1 LCQCG
6 QSARTD
12 TKIRTHSTILAFLI
26 SPLAMAP
33 FLQTIRTKLV
43 ELGKRNPTAV
53 EMGRSVLLP
62 SLVITALLLGVGRVG
77 ALQGM
82 NLAAYDHLIRLRP
95 DEGEDD
101 RLLIV
106 GITEADIQKRQE
118 WPISDR
124 TLAQLLEKLE
134 AQQPRAVG
142 LDVIRDVP
150 IEPGRAELLN
160 QLQQSDRLITVC
172 KVSASNDPGFSPPPG
187 VKPESV
193 GFSDLVIDPG
203 GTLRRSLLVAVP
215 PLPESGVP
223 FESHLCSQPTTP
235 DNQPNTLLSF
245 GFQLALTY
253 LAEEGIQPEL
263 TEADELKLGSTLLPR
278 LQPTTGGYQNA
289 DASGYQIMLDYRSA
303 NRVALQVSLTDVLTD
318 RVKPELIRD
327 RIILIGYTTPQAK
340 DEFYTPYSAG
350 ATDSQKMPGVVVHAQ
365 SVSQILSAVLEGR
378 PLLWSWSNAQE
389 GIWIFGWAVVGGAV
403 AWYVRHPLKFGGAIA
418 IAGGII
424 YGTCFLLF
432 LRGGWIPLVPGAIAL
447 NAAAAAVILV
457 DRFNRSTYGQTVYR
471 QVKSFLKL
479 DIEIDQEKLEKQVAE
494 ITESDYFQDLQQKAR
509 ALRSSAGTHSPA
521 ASSSESAP
529 SKNHA
534 ADPSSIKPT
543 AKSEAA
549 DELDYFQ
556 KLRQETKR
564 LRDQRQ
570 QSDDQE
576 GS

>member
-1 LCQCG
+1 
-6 QSARTD
+6 
-12 TKIRTHSTILAFLI
+12 
-26 SPLAMAP
+26 MAP

-43 ELGKRNPTAV
+43 ELGKLNPTAV

-62 SLVITALLLGVGRVG
+62 SLVITALLLGMGRVG
-77 ALQGM
+77 GLQGM

-95 DEGEDD
+95 DEGEDN

-106 GITEADIQKRQE
+106 GITEADVQTRKE

-134 AQQPRAVG
+134 AQQPRAIG

-172 KVSASNDPGFSPPPG
+172 KVSASNDPGFPPPPG
-187 VKPESV
+187 VEPESV

-203 GTLRRSLLVAVP
+203 GTLRRSLLVVVP

-223 FESHLCSQPTTP
+223 LVSHLCSQPTTS

-278 LQPTTGGYQNA
+278 LQPTSGGYQNA
-289 DASGYQIMLDYRSA
+289 DASGYQIMLDYRSPD
-303 NRVALQVSLTDVLTD
+303 RVAPQVSLTDVLAD

-327 RIILIGYTTPQAK
+327 RIVLIGYTTPQAK

-378 PLLWSWSNAQE
+378 PLLWYWSNAQE
-389 GIWIFGWAVVGGAV
+389 GIWIFGWAVVGGVV

-521 ASSSESAP
+521 ASSSKSTP
-529 SKNHA
+529 SNNHA
-534 ADPSSIKPT
+534 ADPSPLKPT
-543 AKSEAA
+543 TQSEAA

-570 QSDDQE
+570 QSNDQE

>member
-1 LCQCG
+1 
-6 QSARTD
+6 
-12 TKIRTHSTILAFLI
+12 
-26 SPLAMAP
+26 MAP
-33 FLQTIRTKLV
+33 FQTIRSKFSRL
-43 ELGKRNPTAV
+43 RISPAAA
-53 EMGRSVLLP
+53 EMGRCVLLT
-62 SLVITALLLGVGRVG
+62 SLAMTALLLGMGRLGV
-77 ALQGM
+77 LQGM

-106 GITEADIQKRQE
+106 GVTEADIQIRQE
-118 WPISDR
+118 WPISDQ
-124 TLAQLLEKLE
+124 TLAQLLKKLE
-134 AQQPRAVG
+134 AQQPRAIG
-142 LDVIRDVP
+142 LDIIRDVP
-150 IEPGRAELLN
+150 IEPGREALVE
-160 QLQQSDRLITVC
+160 QLRQSDRLITIC
-172 KVSASNDPGFSPPPG
+172 KVSASNDPGFPPPPG
-187 VKPESV
+187 VAPEKV

-203 GTLRRSLLVAVP
+203 GILRRSLLVVVP

-223 FESHLCSQPTTP
+223 LVPHLCSQPAAP
-235 DNQPNTLLSF
+235 DSQPNTLLSF
-245 GFQLALTY
+245 SFQLALAY

-289 DASGYQIMLDYRSA
+289 DAGGYQILLDYRSA
-303 NRVALQVSLTDVLTD
+303 NRAAPQVSLTDVLTD
-318 RVKPELIRD
+318 RVNPDLIRD
-327 RIILIGYTTPQAK
+327 RIVLIGYTTPQAK

-350 ATDSQKMPGVVVHAQ
+350 ATDGQKMPGVVVHAQ
-365 SVSQILSAVLEGR
+365 SVSQILSAVLDSR
-378 PLLWSWSNAQE
+378 SLLWSWSDTQE
-389 GIWIFGWAVVGGAV
+389 GIWIFGWALIGGV
-403 AWYVRHPLKFGGAIA
+403 LAWYVRHPLKFAGAIA
-418 IAGGII
+418 ITVGII

-432 LRGGWIPLVPGAIAL
+432 LRGGWIPLMPGAIAL
-447 NAAAAAVILV
+447 VATSTGVILV

-494 ITESDYFQDLQQKAR
+494 ITESDYFQDLQQKAK
-509 ALRSSAGTHSPA
+509 ALRSSAGTHSPTVA
-521 ASSSESAP
+521 PTENSVASPNHLANSSPAEP
-529 SKNHA
+529 M
-534 ADPSSIKPT
+534 

-570 QSDDQE
+570 GHDDKE